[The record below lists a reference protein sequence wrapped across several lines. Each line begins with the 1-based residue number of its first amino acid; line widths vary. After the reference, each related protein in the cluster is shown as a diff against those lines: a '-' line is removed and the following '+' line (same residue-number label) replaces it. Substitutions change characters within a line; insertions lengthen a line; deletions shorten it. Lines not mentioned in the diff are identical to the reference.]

1 METLQKRIESLS
13 EHIMVLYD
21 LSHKELTPKQIAL
34 LEIEVENIS
43 AALNP
48 RVVTNINDINP
59 E

>member
-34 LEIEVENIS
+34 LEIEVSNIETAVDGKS
-43 AALNP
+43 ILNI
-48 RVVTNINDINP
+48 T
-59 E
+59 ESQ

>member
-1 METLQKRIESLS
+1 MESLQKRIESLS

-48 RVVTNINDINP
+48 RVVLILMT
-59 E
+59 